1 MVRSSYTGIPD
12 SMLRHEYQV
21 GHGQHDYQIL
31 ADGIGSVL
39 GGYKTQTGRD
49 SRAFSIDTK
58 THCSTLSD
66 QIREVR
72 LARQTPYGLMIDK
85 IHILTP
91 FCIAY
96 IPEEVLVRQ
105 KPYHLNPQYSPMRT
119 HRPTAIPSRI
129 SSQTSESHCETHCY
143 SRCPGDDEEESHC
156 DS

>member
-21 GHGQHDYQIL
+21 GHDKYDSQIL

-39 GGYKTQTGRD
+39 GGYKTQAGRD

-72 LARQTPYGLMIDK
+72 LAGQTPHGLMIDK
-85 IHILTP
+85 YIFTP
-91 FCIAY
+91 VCMAY
-96 IPEEVLVRQ
+96 IPHEVLVRQ

-119 HRPTAIPSRI
+119 HRSTVIPSRI
-129 SSQTSESHCETHCY
+129 SSQTCESHCEAQCY
-143 SRCPGDDEEESHC
+143 SRCPGDDEEESYC
-156 DS
+156 DG